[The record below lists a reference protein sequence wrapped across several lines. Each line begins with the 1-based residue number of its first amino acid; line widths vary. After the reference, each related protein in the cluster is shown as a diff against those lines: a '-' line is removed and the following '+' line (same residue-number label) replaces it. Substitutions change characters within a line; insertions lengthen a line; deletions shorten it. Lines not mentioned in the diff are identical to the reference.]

1 MQAHRKNNHVMM
13 EAEIGS
19 YAAISQGTSVT
30 IGSWKRQERTIHEA
44 QNLDFGLTVSSTMRK

>member
-1 MQAHRKNNHVMM
+1 MQAHRKDNHVMM

-30 IGSWKRQERTIHEA
+30 IGSWKRQERTIPSMKA
-44 QNLDFGLTVSSTMRK
+44 KILILDLQYPAL